1 MPPKR
6 PFLLYLR
13 SRLNLRL
20 SLAAAALLVLAVV
33 FLRKSSFLPA
43 LAIVI
48 VYLAVSGLLYFSRV
62 GARQVVAEEDED
74 QAAKAK
80 ARIDAAAALR
90 ERIAVLRVGDDRVA
104 GALEY
109 FLQESGAYL
118 EECRRRGTWS
128 PVANDRID
136 RVLTICQVW
145 ISERDEA
152 ATARR
157 YEQPAGDAAGAT
169 GAAGA
174 AASAVPAD
182 PVPGLVADI
191 RECAGTVRARITE
204 DLLGGSDQERLA
216 IAKEL
221 DKDT

>member
-20 SLAAAALLVLAVV
+20 SLAAAALLILAIA

-74 QAAKAK
+74 QAAKVK
-80 ARIDAAAALR
+80 ARIDAASALR
-90 ERIAVLRVGDDRVA
+90 ERIAVLRVGDERVA
-104 GALEY
+104 AALEY
-109 FLQESGAYL
+109 FLQESGAYI

-145 ISERDEA
+145 MSERDEA

-157 YEQPAGDAAGAT
+157 YDQPALGAD
-169 GAAGA
+169 GAA
-174 AASAVPAD
+174 PAD